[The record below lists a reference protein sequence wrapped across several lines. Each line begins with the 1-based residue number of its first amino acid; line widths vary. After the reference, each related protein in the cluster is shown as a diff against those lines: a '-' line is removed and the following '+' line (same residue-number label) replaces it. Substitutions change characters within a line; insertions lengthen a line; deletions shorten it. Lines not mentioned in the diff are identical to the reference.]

1 MLKYRSEQICLDM
14 RQEVFRRE
22 LLEESGVNI
31 AGVFDEDADAAE
43 TMDGGGNG
51 LMAASPMEVK
61 QQGRRR

>member
-1 MLKYRSEQICLDM
+1 M